1 MLCTKSLFPSN
12 RYLFY
17 VRVDDT
23 DINYQFRASFMDI
36 IGTTL
41 RINKYTGPNTCG
53 PVYEPGLHT
62 YPTSWIVKIEDLT
75 DILNET
81 KIYLPSEFLLKI
93 DSFV

>member
-12 RYLFY
+12 RYLFH
-17 VRVDDT
+17 VKVDDT
-23 DINYQFRASFMDI
+23 DIDYQFRANFMDI
-36 IGTTL
+36 IGTIL

-53 PVYEPGLHT
+53 IYESGFNT
-62 YPTSWIVKIEDLT
+62 CPTSWIVKIEDLT

-81 KIYLPSEFLLKI
+81 ETYFPSEFLLEI